1 MRKMQEHIRQYRQHP
16 GSLVLNLLTKI
27 AMLLVITALVF
38 IFGYILV
45 NGIPHLSW
53 NLVFGEYSSSNP
65 SMVFSIVTT
74 LILVALS
81 LLIAVPIGICSA
93 IYLTEY
99 AKQQS
104 RLVRII
110 RLCTETLAGI
120 PSIIYGLFGAL
131 FFGTTLNLNY
141 SILTGVFTISIMI
154 LPIIIRSTEESIK
167 SVPQSYREGS
177 YGLGATKLR
186 TVLKIV
192 LPSAASGIFSSII
205 LSIGRIVGETAAL
218 LFTLGTVAKMPE
230 SLLDSSR
237 TLAIHMYI
245 ATRDGGMAGRN
256 TAFATGVILII
267 FVLLLNL
274 LSSYLSKKSRGD
286 HIEN

>member
-1 MRKMQEHIRQYRQHP
+1 
-16 GSLVLNLLTKI
+16 
-27 AMLLVITALVF
+27 
-38 IFGYILV
+38 
-45 NGIPHLSW
+45 
-53 NLVFGEYSSSNP
+53 
-65 SMVFSIVTT
+65 MVFSIVTT

-192 LPSAASGIFSSII
+192 LPSAASGIS
-205 LSIGRIVGETAAL
+205 V
-218 LFTLGTVAKMPE
+218 
-230 SLLDSSR
+230 
-237 TLAIHMYI
+237 
-245 ATRDGGMAGRN
+245 
-256 TAFATGVILII
+256 
-267 FVLLLNL
+267 
-274 LSSYLSKKSRGD
+274 SYTHLTEHIKS
-286 HIEN
+286 N

>member
-1 MRKMQEHIRQYRQHP
+1 MYKRQ
-16 GSLVLNLLTKI
+16 
-27 AMLLVITALVF
+27 
-38 IFGYILV
+38 
-45 NGIPHLSW
+45 
-53 NLVFGEYSSSNP
+53 
-65 SMVFSIVTT
+65 
-74 LILVALS
+74 ALS

-205 LSIGRIVGETAAL
+205 LSIGRIVGCL
-218 LFTLGTVAKMPE
+218 LYT
-230 SLLDSSR
+230 SR
-237 TLAIHMYI
+237 C
-245 ATRDGGMAGRN
+245 
-256 TAFATGVILII
+256 V
-267 FVLLLNL
+267 
-274 LSSYLSKKSRGD
+274 
-286 HIEN
+286 